1 MQITPSHHPILNS
14 SRMMKLYF
22 WIHGFFYK
30 SGCRVVRVADT
41 AVMMAADVAVLMH
54 VHMSGRVAA
63 LLAAHKPGDAAP
75 SYALSGLQ
83 PEMPD
88 CGTSLDR
95 QINRSGQRP
104 GTSQIGAAPLYTR
117 TNKY

>member
-1 MQITPSHHPILNS
+1 MVWAAL
-14 SRMMKLYF
+14 M
-22 WIHGFFYK
+22 
-30 SGCRVVRVADT
+30 T
-41 AVMMAADVAVLMH
+41 ALIPGDVAEMMP